1 MKEESALMPLM
12 FGMIL
17 ALIASHITPTTEP
30 TVDMAGLV
38 LLVASHLFIVTS
50 IIMFCAACVYRR
62 EVSKSS
68 HLEAEDA

>member
-12 FGMIL
+12 FGIIL

-30 TVDMAGLV
+30 GMDIAGLA
-38 LLVASHLFIVTS
+38 LLVASHLCIVTS

-62 EVSKSS
+62 EMAKTS
-68 HLEAEDA
+68 HLEVEDI